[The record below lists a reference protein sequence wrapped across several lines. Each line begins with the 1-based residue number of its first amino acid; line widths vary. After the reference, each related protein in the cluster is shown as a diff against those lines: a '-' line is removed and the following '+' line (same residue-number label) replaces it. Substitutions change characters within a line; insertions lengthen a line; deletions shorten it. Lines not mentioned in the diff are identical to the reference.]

1 MSWQAGYEE
10 SVRQLRALT
19 ALATD
24 RAGAMRSA
32 NDRLGGVRI
41 ESWSPQR
48 DVKVVIDS
56 TGLIQDVEFTEAA
69 TRSSP
74 LALNLSL
81 MRAHDDALRR
91 LAAQVEE
98 IAADELGDSPELR
111 EQLQGTYRN
120 GLPARIFD
128 APPE

>member
-10 SVRQLRALT
+10 SLNTLKALT
-19 ALATD
+19 EIATT
-24 RAGAMRSA
+24 RAGAMQGA
-32 NDRLGGVRI
+32 NARLSGVRI

-74 LALNLSL
+74 LALNRGL
-81 MRAHDDALRR
+81 MRAHDDALRA
-91 LAAQVEE
+91 LAAQVED
-98 IAADELGDSPELR
+98 IAEDELADSPELR
-111 EQLQGTYRN
+111 ASLRSTYRN
-120 GLPARIFD
+120 GLPQRVFD
-128 APPE
+128 DASE